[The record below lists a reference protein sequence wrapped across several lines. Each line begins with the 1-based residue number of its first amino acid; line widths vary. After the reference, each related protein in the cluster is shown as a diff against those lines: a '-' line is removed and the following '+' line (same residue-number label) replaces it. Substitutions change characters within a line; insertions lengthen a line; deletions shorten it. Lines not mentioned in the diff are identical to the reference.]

1 MIDELS
7 FLLYLIETMETN
19 LQFTD
24 YSFFTQMSLLAQK
37 HQSFDLSLGLPDFE
51 VDARLRFYLKESA
64 DSISHSYESL
74 AGNPLLINKIVEF
87 NASRKNQVLICNE
100 EVNVVPCSTFALYT
114 SLKSILKFGEEV
126 IIIQPSY
133 YTYAPSIVINGGV
146 PVYYEVEEDF
156 SICWEKLKLLITD
169 KTKAIIVNTPQ
180 NPTGKIW
187 SSDDWQNL
195 YDLIKEQEIYVIS
208 EEIYDIY
215 CYDNHSHY
223 SAFLHP
229 ELRKRTFSIFSF
241 GKMFHS
247 TGWKVSYLLATPDL
261 LQSFRN
267 HQQYISYSTNAPC
280 QYAIAK
286 YLDVFDPE
294 TNRKIMQNKRDVFC
308 EMISETPFILNKKSQ
323 GGFFQIVNFRN
334 ISKTMTDVEF
344 SKWLTVEKK
353 VSCLPLSA
361 FYQNKNDSDFIRF
374 SFVKKDEIIYDAM
387 QYLKLHL

>member
-1 MIDELS
+1 
-7 FLLYLIETMETN
+7 METN

-24 YSFFTQMSLLAQK
+24 YSFFTEMSLLAKQN
-37 HQSFDLSLGLPDFE
+37 QSYDLSLGLPDFE
-51 VDARLRFYLKESA
+51 VDERLRFYLKESA

-74 AGNPLLINKIVEF
+74 AGNPLLMEKIVEF
-87 NASRKNQVLICNE
+87 NASRQNPVLISKE
-100 EVNVVPCSTFALYT
+100 EVNIVPCSTFALYT
-114 SLKSILKFGEEV
+114 SLKSILNFGDEV

-146 PVYYEVEEDF
+146 PVFYEVEGDF
-156 SICWEKLKLLITD
+156 SISWEKLKVLISE

-187 SSDDWQNL
+187 GKVDWQNL
-195 YDLIKEQEIYVIS
+195 YDLIKERNIYVIS

-215 CYDNHSHY
+215 CYDEHLHY

-229 ELRKRTFSIFSF
+229 ELRKKTFSIFSF

-247 TGWKVSYLLATPDL
+247 TGWKVSYLLAAPDL
-261 LQSFRN
+261 LQAFRN

-294 TNRKIMQNKRDVFC
+294 VNRKIMQNKRDVFC
-308 EMISETPFILNKKSQ
+308 EMISETPFILNEKSQ
-323 GGFFQIVNFRN
+323 GGFFQTVNFRN

-353 VSCLPLSA
+353 VSCLPMSA
-361 FYQNKNDSDFIRF
+361 FYQNKKDSDLIRF
-374 SFVKKDEIIYDAM
+374 SFVKKDEIIIDAM
-387 QYLKLHL
+387 KHLKINL